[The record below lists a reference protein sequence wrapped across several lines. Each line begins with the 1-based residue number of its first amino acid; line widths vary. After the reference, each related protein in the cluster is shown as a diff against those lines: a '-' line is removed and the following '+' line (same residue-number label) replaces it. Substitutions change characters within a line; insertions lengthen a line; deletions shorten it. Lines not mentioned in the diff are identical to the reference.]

1 MSVGAMSMGAEEED
15 VPKVVLEQTLLN
27 VEEVFIYGI
36 PPMKSS
42 GGHRAEDWNLA
53 KPLATCSLL
62 VVRVDSTLELRI
74 LSSRPKP
81 NAPKGATESYLFALC
96 KIALAHPSQQH
107 LQIPHWVEPV
117 VDSSRYFVLRIVDTK
132 RGREAHVG
140 LGFRERTDATNFK
153 FSLNE
158 YENALKREWK
168 AHEVM
173 TSPLLGEEEK
183 EGQQSTDTSDESVS
197 SLSKLT
203 LKEGEKIH
211 IQLKAN
217 KGTRPAAKP
226 AVTKSPIATKG
237 GLLLK
242 KPPSAANNTA
252 GTTSPTPPPPTR
264 VVDDTPPPPP
274 ASTSTDEGD
283 EKESVASSTGAVA
296 TTAGEAD
303 FSMEDEEWGD
313 FEGC

>member
-1 MSVGAMSMGAEEED
+1 
-15 VPKVVLEQTLLN
+15 
-27 VEEVFIYGI
+27 
-36 PPMKSS
+36 
-42 GGHRAEDWNLA
+42 
-53 KPLATCSLL
+53 
-62 VVRVDSTLELRI
+62 
-74 LSSRPKP
+74 
-81 NAPKGATESYLFALC
+81 
-96 KIALAHPSQQH
+96 
-107 LQIPHWVEPV
+107 
-117 VDSSRYFVLRIVDTK
+117 
-132 RGREAHVG
+132 
-140 LGFRERTDATNFK
+140 
-153 FSLNE
+153 
-158 YENALKREWK
+158 
-168 AHEVM
+168 M